1 MLEYDSE
8 AARASEAIWRQRA
21 VEAKAKRTPTV
32 MSEQPM
38 EAGYVERRV
47 AELEGALARERSLRT
62 GPAAATNLTYLKNTL
77 LQYIRAPT
85 SEKGMMVKAISAV
98 LHLTPEEMREL
109 SIADEEAK
117 AASGLLGFLWHDPH
131 RRAKVSF
138 RLCEPF
144 VHRLGFSDLH
154 LFALVLCFY

>member
-1 MLEYDSE
+1 
-8 AARASEAIWRQRA
+8 
-21 VEAKAKRTPTV
+21 
-32 MSEQPM
+32 M

-138 RLCEPF
+138 RNADCW
-144 VHRLGFSDLH
+144 
-154 LFALVLCFY
+154 

>member
-1 MLEYDSE
+1 
-8 AARASEAIWRQRA
+8 
-21 VEAKAKRTPTV
+21 
-32 MSEQPM
+32 M

-98 LHLTPEEMREL
+98 LHLTPEEMREMTV
-109 SIADEEAK
+109 ADEEAK
-117 AASGLLGFLWHDPH
+117 AASGLLGFLWHDPR
-131 RRAKVSF
+131 RRAKVRDAGQWHMSYRTRIAMFVGCFRFASCADPIIRRCFCSF
-138 RLCEPF
+138 SR
-144 VHRLGFSDLH
+144 
-154 LFALVLCFY
+154 